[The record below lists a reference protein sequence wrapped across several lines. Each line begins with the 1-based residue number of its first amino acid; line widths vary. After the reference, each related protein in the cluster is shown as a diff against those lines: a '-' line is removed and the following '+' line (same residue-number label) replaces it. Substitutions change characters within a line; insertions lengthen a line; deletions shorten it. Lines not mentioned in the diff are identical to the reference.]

1 MTQEEA
7 KKWLSFYEKGV
18 IATRYKSKAIVY
30 SNKSIQKEVK
40 FNIEN
45 YEVRFIPINEA
56 KLDCSQKYMPAF
68 ICEVITKKQKGGTL
82 DIQTALD
89 DILTWLE
96 FDYTVGLSYEA
107 WEEYDGE
114 WVKSVGGAASFSVQE
129 GYSELPKQNLHS
141 ILELYEKA
149 KKLNSNRAKKVIT
162 LRKNL
167 QEGLRLKDISKMY
180 SFLCFYKVIEMVSD
194 DLESKKYCSTDNKI
208 IRDLVEFNLMKGSQK
223 TKVYY
228 LLKVIENDWSVDEM
242 ILLAEI
248 RNKLAHGSDV
258 EVSYESLNLCQKLAF
273 WAAESFLEITIA
285 E

>member
-7 KKWLSFYEKGV
+7 KKLLSFHEKGV

-82 DIQTALD
+82 DIQAALD

-149 KKLNSNRAKKVIT
+149 KKLNSKRAKKVIT
-162 LRKNL
+162 IRKNL
-167 QEGLRLKDISKMY
+167 QEGLGLKDISKMY
-180 SFLCFYKVIEMVSD
+180 SFLCFYKVIEQVSD
-194 DLESKKYCSTDNKI
+194 DLASNNYCLNDEI
-208 IRDLVEFNLMKGSQK
+208 IRDLGEKPYKQK
-223 TKVYY
+223 IKVHY
-228 LLKVIENDWSVDEM
+228 LLKVIENNWSVDEM
-242 ILLAEI
+242 IYLAKI
-248 RNKLAHGSDV
+248 RNDLAHSDNQ
-258 EVSYESLNLCQKLAF
+258 VSHESLNLCQKLAF
-273 WAAESFLEITIA
+273 WAAESFLEITVA
-285 E
+285 EQ

>member
-1 MTQEEA
+1 VTQEEA
-7 KKWLSFYEKGV
+7 KKLLSFHEKGV

-82 DIQTALD
+82 DIQAALD

-149 KKLNSNRAKKVIT
+149 KKLNSKRAKKVIT
-162 LRKNL
+162 IRKNL
-167 QEGLRLKDISKMY
+167 QEGLGLKDISKMY
-180 SFLCFYKVIEMVSD
+180 SFLCFYKVIEQVSD
-194 DLESKKYCSTDNKI
+194 DLASNNYCLNDEI
-208 IRDLVEFNLMKGSQK
+208 IRDLGEKPYKQK
-223 TKVYY
+223 IKVHY
-228 LLKVIENDWSVDEM
+228 LLKVIENNWSVDEM
-242 ILLAEI
+242 IYLAKI
-248 RNKLAHGSDV
+248 RNDLAHSDNQ
-258 EVSYESLNLCQKLAF
+258 VSHESLNLCQKLAF
-273 WAAESFLEITIA
+273 WAAESFLEITVA
-285 E
+285 EQ